1 MIQTLMAALAAIPKI
16 VDLLNA
22 LIGQVN
28 ALAQAQMDA
37 KTQEIINTQNEL
49 TQKLEGVMSDQQR
62 SLFAEQINNL
72 NQRIVRK

>member
-62 SLFAEQINNL
+62 ALFAEQINNL